1 MEFQNI
7 TLEKKEG
14 ITKLTINRPPVNVVN
29 YETLMEIN
37 AALEAL
43 GKDEETKVLLI
54 RGSGS
59 RAFCAGIEV
68 KDHLGEMMPRMMKE
82 FDRMFRLLRG
92 LDKPSIAVVNGVAL
106 GGGCELVAGC
116 DMAIAAEKAELG
128 QPEIKLGGL
137 APAAAALFTRIMG
150 EKKAF
155 ELILLGDN
163 ISAKEAE
170 RIGLVNKV
178 VSEEELDTTAEEIAR
193 RFIDKSSLSLKL
205 VRDALYQ
212 CADTAEFDKAVQK
225 GTELGI
231 RTWETEDGQ
240 EGLKSFLEKR
250 KPVWRNK

>member
-1 MEFQNI
+1 MEFRNI
-7 TLEKKEG
+7 TLEKKDG
-14 ITKLTINRPPVNVVN
+14 IAKLTINRPPVNVVN
-29 YETLMEIN
+29 YDTLMEIN

-92 LDKPSIAVVNGVAL
+92 LGKPSIAVVNGVAL

-137 APAAAALFTRIMG
+137 APAAAALFPRIMG

-155 ELILLGDN
+155 ELILLGEN

-178 VSEEELDTTAEEIAR
+178 VSEEELDATAEELAR
-193 RFIDKSSLSLKL
+193 RFVDKSSLSLKL

-212 CADTAEFDKAVQK
+212 CANTAEFDKAVQK

-231 RTWETEDGQ
+231 KSWETEDGQ

-250 KPVWRNK
+250 KPVWRNR

>member
-7 TLEKKEG
+7 TLEKKDG
-14 ITKLTINRPPVNVVN
+14 ITKLIINRPPVNVVN
-29 YETLMEIN
+29 YDTLMEIN

-54 RGSGS
+54 RGSGN

-92 LDKPSIAVVNGVAL
+92 LGKPSIAVVNGVAL

-155 ELILLGDN
+155 ELILLGEN

-178 VSEEELDTTAEEIAR
+178 VSEEELDTTAEELAR
-193 RFIDKSSLSLKL
+193 RFLDKSSLSLKL

-212 CADTAEFDKAVQK
+212 CADTAEFDKAAQK

-231 RTWETEDGQ
+231 KTWETEDGQ

-250 KPVWRNK
+250 SPIWKNK

>member
-7 TLEKKEG
+7 TLEKKDG

-29 YETLMEIN
+29 YDTLMEIN

-54 RGSGS
+54 RGSGN

-92 LDKPSIAVVNGVAL
+92 LGKPSIAVVNGVAL

-155 ELILLGDN
+155 ELILLGEN

-178 VSEEELDTTAEEIAR
+178 VAEEELDATAEELAR
-193 RFIDKSSLSLKL
+193 RLIDKSSLSLKL
-205 VRDALYQ
+205 VRDALHQ

-231 RTWETEDGQ
+231 KTWETEDGQ

-250 KPVWRNK
+250 KPAWKNK

>member
-7 TLEKKEG
+7 ILEKKGG
-14 ITKLTINRPPVNVVN
+14 IAKLTINRPPVNVIN
-29 YETLMEIN
+29 YETLIEIN
-37 AALEAL
+37 TALEQL

-59 RAFCAGIEV
+59 RAFCAGVEV
-68 KDHLGEMMPRMMKE
+68 KDHMGERMPKTIRE
-82 FDRMFRLLRG
+82 FGRMFRLLRNLG
-92 LDKPSIAVVNGVAL
+92 KPSIAVVNGVAL

-116 DMAIAAEKAELG
+116 DMAIASEKAALG

-137 APAAAALFTRIMG
+137 APAAAALFPRIMS

-155 ELILLGDN
+155 ELILLGEN

-178 VSEEELDTTAEEIAR
+178 VPEEELDKTAEELAR
-193 RFIDKSSLSLKL
+193 KFLEKTSLGVKL
-205 VRDALYQ
+205 CRDVLYQ
-212 CADTAEFDKAVQK
+212 CVDSAEWDEAMRK
-225 GTELGI
+225 GVELGI
-231 RTWETEDGQ
+231 KTWQTEDSQ

-250 KPVWRNK
+250 NPVWKNK

>member
-1 MEFQNI
+1 
-7 TLEKKEG
+7 
-14 ITKLTINRPPVNVVN
+14 
-29 YETLMEIN
+29 
-37 AALEAL
+37 
-43 GKDEETKVLLI
+43 
-54 RGSGS
+54 
-59 RAFCAGIEV
+59 
-68 KDHLGEMMPRMMKE
+68 MPRMMKE

-92 LDKPSIAVVNGVAL
+92 LGKPSIAVVNGVAL

-116 DMAIAAEKAELG
+116 DMAIAVEKAELG

-155 ELILLGDN
+155 ELILLGEN

-178 VSEEELDTTAEEIAR
+178 VSEEELDATAEELAR
-193 RFIDKSSLSLKL
+193 RFLEKSSLSLKL

-212 CADTAEFDKAVQK
+212 CADAAEFDKAVQK

-231 RTWETEDGQ
+231 KTWETEDGQ

-250 KPVWRNK
+250 KPTWRNK